1 MWEQK
6 KLRQKK
12 FLDIGSWI
20 PFCKFLLLVAERR
33 QRKFWENFTQRRQDI
48 SKVEI
53 EDLIRTL
60 MLINSRPRKCLNY
73 TTSFEKFLYEIKF

>member
-1 MWEQK
+1 MQILIARGREAATK
-6 KLRQKK
+6 MAM
-12 FLDIGSWI
+12 I
-20 PFCKFLLLVAERR
+20 
-33 QRKFWENFTQRRQDI
+33 FWENFTQRRQDI